1 MNARGRLLLE
11 HLVAAQAELALHDPS
26 GTFGEMPLSATD
38 FAIGWERGS
47 QYHLMRVADEA
58 IRSLIAALRTA
69 DRRPQTADRRPQTA
83 DEERDGSA

>member
-1 MNARGRLLLE
+1 MNARGKLLLE
-11 HLVAAQAELALHDPS
+11 HLVAAQAELARHDPL
-26 GTFGEMPLSATD
+26 GIFGEMPLSATD

-58 IRSLIAALRTA
+58 IRSLIAAL
-69 DRRPQTADRRPQTA
+69 QTA